1 MGIVHACQ
9 IQYDSLGNRILQGNV
24 DIGIKIFWRPA
35 GEDMDAD
42 IQKGI
47 ESGIPAG
54 SVCQSTLSVC
64 KTIGKVE
71 G

>member
-1 MGIVHACQ
+1 
-9 IQYDSLGNRILQGNV
+9 
-24 DIGIKIFWRPA
+24 
-35 GEDMDAD
+35 MDVD

-47 ESGIPAG
+47 ESGIPTG